1 MSQAHRQ
8 PAEQDEWDVIVVGGG
23 NAGFCAAQ
31 SAREQGGR
39 VLLLEKAP
47 RQWAGGNS
55 YFTAGAMRTSHGGLA
70 DLSPLLEP
78 LPADRR
84 DLVDLAP
91 YPEADFL
98 ADLQRVTRGRT
109 DPELAGLLVGESREA
124 VGWLHRLG
132 LRFELMFHRQAYQV
146 DGRYRFW
153 GGLAL
158 GVLGGGKGMID
169 QHLAAAERTGVRLRF
184 DASVAALDAA
194 PDGRVRGVLLSDGER
209 LLARSVVLAS
219 GGFEANP
226 QMRAGYLGAG
236 WDLALVRGTPYN
248 TGDGIRMAL
257 DAGAQPYGHWSGC
270 HSVAWD
276 SGAPRTGD
284 RELTNQFTRG
294 GYPFGIVVNAEGR
307 RFVDEGADYRN
318 YTYAKYGAEIL
329 RQPGSTAVQI
339 FDAKSAPLLRPEE
352 YEAPGVTRVESG
364 TLDGLAAELGLDP
377 GRLADTVREFNAAVT
392 GGPFDPTVK
401 DGARTEGISP
411 PKSNWARPLDT
422 PPFLAFPVTC
432 GITFTFGG
440 LRIDREA
447 RVLDTAGRPVRGLY
461 AAGELVGG
469 LFYFNYPGGSGLT
482 SGSVF
487 GRRAGRS
494 AVADF
499 RAAGSAPVEE
509 REGVGPIR

>member
-1 MSQAHRQ
+1 MS
-8 PAEQDEWDVIVVGGG
+8 EEWDVIVVGSG
-23 NAGFCAAQ
+23 NAGFSAAH
-31 SAREQGGR
+31 SARQQGAR

-47 RQWAGGNS
+47 REWAGGNS
-55 YFTAGAMRTSHGGLA
+55 YFTAGAVRTSHGGLT
-70 DLSPLLEP
+70 DLEPLLED
-78 LPADRR
+78 LGEDRR
-84 DLVDLAP
+84 GRVDLDP

-98 ADLQRVTRGRT
+98 ADLRRVTRDRT
-109 DPELAGLLVGESREA
+109 DPELAEILVGESREIMS
-124 VGWLHRLG
+124 WLHELG
-132 LRFELMFHRQAYQV
+132 LRFELMFHRQAYEV
-146 DGRYRFW
+146 DGRFQFW

-158 GVLGGGKGMID
+158 GVVGGGKGLIA
-169 QHLAAAERTGVRLRF
+169 QHLAAAEAGGVEIRYGCRVTGLVTGER
-184 DASVAALDAA
+184 
-194 PDGRVRGVLLSDGER
+194 GEVRGVLVADGAGVR
-209 LLARSVVLAS
+209 PVHARSVILTS

-276 SGAPRTGD
+276 AGAAPTGD
-284 RELTNQFTRG
+284 QELTNQLTRG
-294 GYPFGIVVNAEGR
+294 GYPFGIVVNVEGR
-307 RFVDEGADYRN
+307 RFVDEGADFRN

-329 RQPGSTAVQI
+329 KQTAGLAVQV
-339 FDAKSAPLLRPEE
+339 FDAKAQPLLRPEE
-352 YEAPGVTRVESG
+352 YGSAGITKVESD
-364 TLDGLAAELGLDP
+364 TLEGLAEELDID
-377 GRLADTVREFNAAVT
+377 ADQFVRTVGEFNRSIT
-392 GGPFDPTVK
+392 GGTFNPTVK

-422 PPFLAFPVTC
+422 PPYRAFPVTC

-440 LRIDREA
+440 LRIDSGA
-447 RVLDTAGRPVRGLY
+447 RVLDTAGQAIPGLY

-482 SGSVF
+482 AGSVF

-494 AVADF
+494 AVAD
-499 RAAGSAPVEE
+499 
-509 REGVGPIR
+509 GPRGHPDGA